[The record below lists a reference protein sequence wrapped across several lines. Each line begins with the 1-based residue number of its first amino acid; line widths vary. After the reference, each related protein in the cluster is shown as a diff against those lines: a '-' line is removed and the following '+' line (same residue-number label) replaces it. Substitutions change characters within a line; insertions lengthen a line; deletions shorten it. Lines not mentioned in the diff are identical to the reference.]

1 MTLIDAGRHRSA
13 DPASP
18 DPTGAE
24 ALIEEARQRQRK
36 RRLFIATAVL
46 IVAVA
51 AGTYASFGRRSP
63 PPVARQGS
71 GASKE
76 PAPPINQF
84 STSHP
89 GGYPAGFHVGGVS
102 ALSAR
107 LYWVFGTLAS
117 SSGSQRLTIVRTSD
131 AGASFERVPA
141 PPEPRDGA
149 FQAGLASLQFAT
161 PNVGYALE
169 GIGYVQT
176 PELLYVTH
184 DGGASWKEQPSV
196 GNVVALQISG
206 GRVFAVF
213 ADCFR
218 WAPCTD
224 WRFATQLAGARS
236 WQIKKLSPPPVA
248 FDSIEM
254 TTAAGGGWLYY
265 PTSRGPGVELTRFSA
280 TGKLSSPHPT
290 SGLALGCTLAATSS
304 RVIWAGCSGYRHAFL
319 ARSTDAGAHFVA
331 LHRTLAS
338 FLLAPM
344 SRTTA
349 LLGGGGG
356 PWVTVTSDGGTKLR
370 RVIDLRRWRGSAWA
384 TFTASTGSG
393 DGFLVIDHEPSF
405 PGDTGQTI
413 ELFTT
418 TDGGLKWTGLQ

>member
-1 MTLIDAGRHRSA
+1 MKVLDLPQPDTSAHR
-13 DPASP
+13 D
-18 DPTGAE
+18 AE
-24 ALIEEARQRQRK
+24 ALIEEARRRQRR
-36 RRLFIATAVL
+36 RRLFVAAAVL
-46 IVAVA
+46 VLAVA

-63 PPVARQGS
+63 PPIAPQGS
-71 GASKE
+71 SASKE
-76 PAPPINQF
+76 PASPINQF

-89 GGYPAGFHVGGVS
+89 GGYPAGFQVGGVS

-149 FQAGLASLQFAT
+149 FQAGLASLQFAN
-161 PNVGYALE
+161 PNVGYATE
-169 GIGYVQT
+169 VIGYVRT
-176 PELLYVTH
+176 PELLYVSH
-184 DGGASWKEQPSV
+184 DSGASWKEQPSF

-213 ADCFR
+213 ADCSR

-224 WRFATQLAGARS
+224 WRFGTQLAGAKNWR
-236 WQIKKLSPPPVA
+236 IKKLSPPPVA

-265 PTSRGPGVELTRFSA
+265 PTGRGPTVEMTRFSA
-280 TGKLSSPHPT
+280 TDKLSSPHPT
-290 SGLALGCTLAATSS
+290 SGLGLGCTLAATSS
-304 RVIWAGCSGYRHAFL
+304 RVIWASCSGYRHALL
-319 ARSTDAGAHFVA
+319 ARSTDAGVHFVP
-331 LHRTLAS
+331 LHRTLA
-338 FLLAPM
+338 FFTLAPM

-349 LLGGGGG
+349 LLTGGGG

-370 RVIDLRRWRGSAWA
+370 RVIDLHKWTGSAWE
-384 TFTASTGSG
+384 TFSSAIGSR
-393 DGFLVIDHEPSF
+393 DGFLGIDHEPNF

-418 TDGGLKWTGLQ
+418 TDGGLKWTRLQ